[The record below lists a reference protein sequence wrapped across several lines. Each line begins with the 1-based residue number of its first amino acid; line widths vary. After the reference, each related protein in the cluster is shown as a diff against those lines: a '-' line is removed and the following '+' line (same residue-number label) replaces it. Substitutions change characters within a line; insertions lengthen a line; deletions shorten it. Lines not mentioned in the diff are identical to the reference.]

1 MWTIILCIS
10 MEVLRSLRTV
20 DGATL
25 GYRLYREPAT
35 TRRLIVL
42 LHGVASNMTRWSEFV
57 EQTILTKSWDV
68 LRPDLRGHG
77 ESFSR
82 GTLNLEIWCKD
93 LRDILDAEGY
103 DQALLIGHSLG
114 AQVAI
119 QFAARYPARVTA
131 LAIIDPVFHVALR
144 GGLRVMARL
153 RFIFRIL
160 TECIRLLNKIGLR
173 RRTIPARDLQQLDRE
188 TRKNLLDTGKKREM
202 IELYSSPWQDF
213 RFFPI
218 ASYLKELLEITRPL
232 PALEKINAPILALL
246 SSGITYT
253 DPGITRRILDG
264 HPRSETV
271 TVAAHHW
278 PLTENPEQVRST
290 IEQWCA
296 RLPI

>member
-1 MWTIILCIS
+1 

-144 GGLRVMARL
+144 GGLPCDHRSGLSRGHAWRLACHGKIAVYFPDTDGMHPSAEQNWPSTADDTRARFATTGS
-153 RFIFRIL
+153 RNQ
-160 TECIRLLNKIGLR
+160 EKSPGY
-173 RRTIPARDLQQLDRE
+173 
-188 TRKNLLDTGKKREM
+188 GKKTGNDR
-202 IELYSSPWQDF
+202 
-213 RFFPI
+213 
-218 ASYLKELLEITRPL
+218 
-232 PALEKINAPILALL
+232 ALL
-246 SSGITYT
+246 
-253 DPGITRRILDG
+253 
-264 HPRSETV
+264 V
-271 TVAAHHW
+271 TVA
-278 PLTENPEQVRST
+278 RF
-290 IEQWCA
+290 
-296 RLPI
+296 